1 MAKVRAKAA
10 EEEEVIVEEVGTDV
24 SAEDFLSQNQNLIL
38 VIVLLIVVVAGA
50 LIYFFS
56 NQGSQNA
63 EANEAMF
70 QAIYYYEQDSLNL
83 ALNGDGNNYGFLDVI
98 DEYGSTDASDIAKYY
113 AGVISVRQGL
123 TAEGIDYLQS
133 VSTGDNMLGMSTAMA
148 LGFAY
153 EEQGDYEKAA
163 ASFEDAASIPAEN
176 DQTTPTMLFN
186 AGRNYEAA
194 GNISKARALYQQIKD
209 KYPTSTE
216 GFRIDKYLGRVSE

>member
-98 DEYGSTDASDIAKYY
+98 DE
-113 AGVISVRQGL
+113 
-123 TAEGIDYLQS
+123 
-133 VSTGDNMLGMSTAMA
+133 
-148 LGFAY
+148 
-153 EEQGDYEKAA
+153 
-163 ASFEDAASIPAEN
+163 
-176 DQTTPTMLFN
+176 
-186 AGRNYEAA
+186 
-194 GNISKARALYQQIKD
+194 
-209 KYPTSTE
+209 
-216 GFRIDKYLGRVSE
+216 